1 MRSARRFVPAFL
13 AAALLFGS
21 AAAARAN
28 DLEELRR
35 PRRWTSASGQS
46 IVALFQS
53 VEEDTVVLKLRNGS
67 VIRIPLEKLSHD
79 DVTLLH
85 RTVLLNE
92 LPTEEDVAQVDKTPV
107 VSVAEPAA
115 PAADGVKSAAAL
127 ADGRQAMPFVGT
139 NRLVLGEKNV
149 MYVKLPAADLEA
161 MAAEGNPGLDRARFA
176 VWVPGDFDPAKKW
189 NVLVASQGD
198 HGSSIDHL
206 DKYLPALRA
215 SPGWIGVAADGWA
228 GLNEDMSPILPE
240 HDNWTLRYYTLRGG
254 LLALSKAYPA
264 SVDWP
269 LAFAGYGDGAQRSAD
284 LAALYMRSGRTVLGA
299 FCAASADNRASAA
312 FDEFRPP
319 KSFRQLPFYFSIAR
333 EGEPDP
339 EDVAQTVKS
348 MKATGFRRMKLVPFQ
363 GENDAIDTASV
374 TEALEWFLSLAV
386 SGTMGVRGSFPQ
398 RYVPGGAGATKT
410 APAPRATVT
419 AGGRTFTGP
428 TTAPHAPVTRTPAAA
443 PNRPAGPADRTFT
456 RPTYTRP
463 GYTAPGNR

>member
-1 MRSARRFVPAFL
+1 MGAPRRFAPAFL
-13 AAALLFGS
+13 AAVLLLGS
-21 AAAARAN
+21 AAAARAS
-28 DLEELRR
+28 DAEELRR

-46 IVALFQS
+46 VVALFQG
-53 VEEDTVVLKLRNGS
+53 VEGDEVLLRTRQGAI
-67 VIRIPLEKLSHD
+67 VRIPIERLSHD
-79 DVTLLH
+79 DAALLH

-92 LPTEEDVAQVDKTPV
+92 LPTEEDDSQVDKTPV
-107 VSVAEPAA
+107 VS
-115 PAADGVKSAAAL
+115 L
-127 ADGRQAMPFVGT
+127 ADGAPADPAKSAGTGADGRRFIPFAGT
-139 NRLVLGEKNV
+139 NVLWLGEKNV
-149 MYVKLPAADLEA
+149 MYVKLPAPDLDA
-161 MAAEGNPGLDRARFA
+161 LAAEGNPGLDRARFA

-206 DKYLPALRA
+206 DKYLPALRT

-228 GLNEDMSPILPE
+228 GLNEDLSPILPE
-240 HDNWTLRYYTLRGG
+240 HDNWTLRYHTLRGG

-269 LAFAGYGDGAQRSAD
+269 LAFAGYGDGAKRSAD

-319 KSFRQLPFYFSIAR
+319 KAFRQLPFYFSIAR

-374 TEALEWFLSLAV
+374 AEALEWFLSLSA
-386 SGTMGVRGSFPQ
+386 SGTMGVRGAFPQ
-398 RYVPGGAGATKT
+398 RYAPGGAAATKT
-410 APAPRATVT
+410 APAPRATTTV
-419 AGGRTFTGP
+419 GGRTFTGP
-428 TTAPHAPVTRTPAAA
+428 VAAPHAPVTRTPAAA
-443 PNRPAGPADRTFT
+443 PNRPAGPAERTFT

-463 GYTAPGNR
+463 GYTAPGQR